1 MTKVN
6 FKLFFVE
13 TGSLALSSFRKDV
26 VRGVKRIVRRIV
38 YFQSASTPTQQPHI
52 SDIHLAENILDVQVL
67 NIFFH
72 KASI

>member
-26 VRGVKRIVRRIV
+26 VRGVKRIVRKLV
-38 YFQSASTPTQQPHI
+38 YFYAAAKPAQQPHTK
-52 SDIHLAENILDVQVL
+52 S
-67 NIFFH
+67 
-72 KASI
+72 

>member
-26 VRGVKRIVRRIV
+26 VRGVKRIVRKIV
-38 YFQSASTPTQQPHI
+38 YFYAAAKPAQQPHT
-52 SDIHLAENILDVQVL
+52 
-67 NIFFH
+67 
-72 KASI
+72 KA

>member
-38 YFQSASTPTQQPHI
+38 YFLSASTPAHI
-52 SDIHLAENILDVQVL
+52 SGIHLAENILDVQVL
-67 NIFFH
+67 NIFFR

>member
-26 VRGVKRIVRRIV
+26 VRGVKRTARRIV
-38 YFQSASTPTQQPHI
+38 YFWAAATPAQQPHNI
-52 SDIHLAENILDVQVL
+52 NTIIHLAENYLTVRY
-67 NIFFH
+67 
-72 KASI
+72 